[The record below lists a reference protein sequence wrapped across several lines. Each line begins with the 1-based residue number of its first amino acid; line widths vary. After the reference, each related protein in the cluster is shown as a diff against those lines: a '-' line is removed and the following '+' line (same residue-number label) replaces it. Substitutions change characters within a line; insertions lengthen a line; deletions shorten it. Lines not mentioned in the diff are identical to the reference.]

1 MRPITYLAR
10 YYSRSRRR
18 RSRPCPHG
26 APGIEHRRAALT
38 MSQAAGEPTMTC
50 RTDIDEPIDPP
61 PIFVGGTGRSGT
73 TILGNL
79 LGSHPS
85 YAVVPIELRFHT
97 EPGGLVDV
105 LSHRISMTH
114 FVDRMNGPFFRR
126 TTADGPRGLHLIADE
141 QTVADSVEAFAEQFE
156 IDRFMAARD
165 LLLAFVQP
173 IADREGKPG
182 WVEMTPWNIGVAP
195 MLYRIFPEMKLVHM
209 IRDGR
214 DVAASVAGMWW
225 GPDDPVDGLYWW
237 FERIQGA
244 EAATRM
250 LPRGGVHLVALED
263 LTVRARGTSLRE
275 LCDYLGIAE
284 GPLQPFF
291 ESEMAPEFAHA
302 GRWRRDLTPGATKRI
317 ESTYEAM
324 VKDLAERHVSC
335 RPRPG
340 HGEDATA

>member
-1 MRPITYLAR
+1 
-10 YYSRSRRR
+10 
-18 RSRPCPHG
+18 
-26 APGIEHRRAALT
+26 
-38 MSQAAGEPTMTC
+38 MTC
-50 RTDIDEPIDPP
+50 HADVDEPIDPP

-97 EPGGLVDV
+97 ETGGLMDV

-126 TTADGPRGLHLIADE
+126 MTADGPRGLHLIADE

-156 IDRFMAARD
+156 VDRFMAARD
-165 LLLAFVQP
+165 LLLAFAQP
-173 IADREGKPG
+173 IADREGKQG

-195 MLYRIFPEMKLVHM
+195 MLSRIFPEMKLVHM

-225 GPDDPVDGLYWW
+225 GPNDPVDGLYWW

-250 LPRGGVHLVALED
+250 LHRGGVHLVALED
-263 LTVRARGTSLRE
+263 LTVLNRETSLRE
-275 LCDYLGIAE
+275 LCDYLGISEA
-284 GPLQPFF
+284 PLQPFF
-291 ESEMAPEFAHA
+291 ETEMTPELAHV
-302 GRWRRDLTPGATKRI
+302 GRWRTGLDPETTRRI
-317 ESTYEAM
+317 ERIYDAM
-324 VKDLAERHVSC
+324 VKDLTDHQVSC
-335 RPRPG
+335 RPQPG
-340 HGEDATA
+340 HFEDATT